1 MYAHTLKKVERLD
14 RKKVIGKMFT
24 SGSGARTFTVFP
36 FRVVYLTE
44 PELKSQ
50 ASVLISVSKKYFKH
64 AVDRNRVK
72 RQVREAY
79 RLNKAHLL
87 QTLEIKDVKIAIAFI
102 YLCEELMPSGSVEK
116 RIKTALEK
124 LVDQVNREHHVADNH
139 EKSAE

>member
-44 PELKSQ
+44 PELESQ

-79 RLNKAHLL
+79 RMNKAHLL
-87 QTLEIKDVKIAIAFI
+87 QILETKDMKIAIAFI
-102 YLCEELMPSGSVEK
+102 YLSEDLIPSALIAK
-116 RIKTALEK
+116 RMKTALDK
-124 LVDQVNREHHVADNH
+124 LVERIDQEHPITDNH
-139 EKSAE
+139 EKGTE